1 MLFIAYKSPYDGQ
14 VTFIYEALFTIQMFV
29 SKQLYRDSVLAH
41 GFTLTSKVKHSCES
55 GALIFYF
62 VFLLKQA
69 VDKSA

>member
-41 GFTLTSKVKHSCES
+41 GFTLTSKVKH
-55 GALIFYF
+55 
-62 VFLLKQA
+62 
-69 VDKSA
+69 